1 MRAVVQRVLN
11 AGVTVDGECVGRI
24 GRGYLVLLGVGHGD
38 TRAEADK
45 LWGKLRG
52 LRINE
57 DENGKTNLALA
68 DVDGEVLVV
77 SQFTL
82 FADCRHG
89 RRPSFTDA
97 GAPDVANELY
107 EYFLPPIHHR
117 LGHRQPL
124 GYAVLPNRV
133 TTGHARLSSG
143 TYLGRGLFSYLR
155 MATTGCYSIR
165 VLYILGVLSP
175 F

>member
-82 FADCRHG
+82 YADTRKGH
-89 RRPSFTDA
+89 RPNFLMA
-97 GAPDVANELY
+97 KEPGEANCLY
-107 EYFLPPIHHR
+107 EYFCEVCRRDI
-117 LGHRQPL
+117 
-124 GYAVLPNRV
+124 PNV
-133 TTGHARLSSG
+133 QTGEFGADMKVSLVNDG
-143 TYLGRGLFSYLR
+143 PFT
-155 MATTGCYSIR
+155 I
-165 VLYILGVLSP
+165 ILE
-175 F
+175 